1 MNLNGKVAVVTGG
14 SQGIGEAVARTLAAN
29 GASVA
34 VVASSSVDKAKTV
47 AVSIN
52 GGGREN
58 QARGYAAD
66 VRDAIALRQLANQV
80 VTDFGR
86 IDILVNCAG
95 IFVPTPI
102 EQEDKA
108 DFDRTIDINIK
119 GTWNA
124 ISAVVPEMKRNKGG
138 KIVNIASVCGVMGFG
153 SFAAYCAAKA
163 AIIMMTKTL
172 VFELAPHGINI
183 NAIGPGNTATPIN
196 EYIRHDPAYKSV
208 LDEIV
213 ASTPSGNAYSS
224 PDDIAQIALFLVSDV
239 SRAMHGSFVLADE
252 GYSAGA
258 DFTAE

>member
-47 AVSIN
+47 AASIN
-52 GGGREN
+52 SDESK
-58 QARGYAAD
+58 ARGYAAD
-66 VRDAIALRQLANQV
+66 VRDSHALQQLAKQV
-80 VTDFGR
+80 VADFGR

-102 EQEDKA
+102 EREDKA

-196 EYIRHDPAYKSV
+196 EYIRHDPAYKPV

-213 ASTPSGNAYSS
+213 ARTPSGNAYSS
-224 PDDIAQIALFLVSDV
+224 PEDIAQIALFLVSDA